1 MPAERPVHRRAG
13 KFAIV
18 AIAVA
23 LCALSAPAM
32 AVEISDPQWG
42 FDGKARPHKFNLLTF
57 TVDNPAPI
65 AVEFDLELQKFSAT
79 PVDAPLVQ
87 HIVLSPGQRRTVHF
101 YPYVSS
107 DWTGWRL
114 SWERQSMDVPRPRL
128 SGRGARVLLDSSD
141 VIGNSKGSVRRFPE
155 DYFPPFV
162 TGTDGLQAVV
172 LDHAPRWEESRRQ
185 AFLDW
190 LYLGGAVFVLHGPN
204 GKYPEFPASMNM
216 FNGPLETVHYGSG
229 VIRKLPFPRNQLT
242 QASAREL
249 WRQLPNVARPEIPL
263 EPGLGPMQIGDDEE
277 DDDEIQQSYGYSG
290 GGDSLTGRSFLDEL
304 KQMTKPEHNW
314 LLLHFMFWVYILLIF
329 PGCFLVGQ
337 RRNDF
342 RVVYL
347 CLIGTVVV
355 FSLAFGIVG
364 QRGYGE
370 ATTVNSVA
378 VVQPLPDGYLDV
390 AEWSN
395 VFVTRG
401 ATYDIRHA
409 GIGTMYSSC
418 QESERVNGLIHNG
431 GDALFLVDIPPFS
444 SREFASR
451 MKVQAALP
459 DVRVKTISAG
469 ESGLSELTLTI
480 GSDFPATQDI
490 NVLYLDRFYSM
501 ARRGEEITLRSNVG
515 AVEAFLR
522 SRSEPGL
529 RFAIRLH
536 GGRADAGRALR
547 RAVSPARHAVLE
559 RPHAG
564 RRPSYP
570 VEPEPGAADVL
581 RRPAA
586 RIRRAESPA
595 VEPARQSAVLR
606 GSAVGRQPDGGIK
619 RNSEEIAKCK
629 ISSSDGSRF
638 GKYLPR
644 RGFVS

>member
-1 MPAERPVHRRAG
+1 
-13 KFAIV
+13 
-18 AIAVA
+18 
-23 LCALSAPAM
+23 
-32 AVEISDPQWG
+32 
-42 FDGKARPHKFNLLTF
+42 
-57 TVDNPAPI
+57 
-65 AVEFDLELQKFSAT
+65 
-79 PVDAPLVQ
+79 
-87 HIVLSPGQRRTVHF
+87 
-101 YPYVSS
+101 
-107 DWTGWRL
+107 
-114 SWERQSMDVPRPRL
+114 
-128 SGRGARVLLDSSD
+128 
-141 VIGNSKGSVRRFPE
+141 
-155 DYFPPFV
+155 
-162 TGTDGLQAVV
+162 
-172 LDHAPRWEESRRQ
+172 
-185 AFLDW
+185 
-190 LYLGGAVFVLHGPN
+190 
-204 GKYPEFPASMNM
+204 MNM

-515 AVEAFLR
+515 AVEAFSAR
-522 SRSEPGL
+522 RSEPGL

-536 GGRADAGRALR
+536 GGRADAGPRYAGLYHQLVTRSLNVRTQEDAQAIRWNPNQVRLMYYADLLPEFAVQNPRLSNQRGKALYC
-547 RAVSPARHAVLE
+547 VDLPLGGN
-559 RPHAG
+559 PT
-564 RRPSYP
+564 
-570 VEPEPGAADVL
+570 
-581 RRPAA
+581 
-586 RIRRAESPA
+586 AE
-595 VEPARQSAVLR
+595 
-606 GSAVGRQPDGGIK
+606 
-619 RNSEEIAKCK
+619 
-629 ISSSDGSRF
+629 
-638 GKYLPR
+638 
-644 RGFVS
+644 